1 MIKMTTKKLIRID
14 LTLFI
19 VILLLEIFFSLGASA
34 SSYIIQFAYNQLAKN
49 ILIGFLFFIVSSIF
63 LSFLS
68 TLLSSFATYL
78 FSKQTQKYIH
88 YIRDK
93 IVKHYYYNN
102 NSKVAEMENELNSNL
117 QLLNKNYANQ
127 LLNIIQSIFL
137 LITSIST
144 LFLMNWSL
152 TLLACI
158 LAITTLYIPRFTRK
172 KSSLATK
179 QISNKNS
186 KYLLAIEDWF
196 NGLEELRKYAAF
208 DKLNLVMQKTSR
220 QLENA
225 FVKKQKIISIA
236 DFLNGCTNSF
246 SQIAITFLAAILF
259 FNHQVTFGVVIAA
272 GNFSTSILSSL
283 LTITT
288 AMTRMQS
295 VQEINKQ
302 IIELQQFNRP
312 SKKPNNEI
320 YSISTHN
327 LSISFKNGETL
338 YYPNLEIKKGEKI
351 LLCGDSGVGKSTL
364 FKLIL
369 HQIKPT
375 SGQVIFKDKYNR
387 KLEPNYAQIG
397 YIPQDGHLF
406 PVSISDNITMFN
418 DSLNSLVKKFVERT
432 CLKKDVLN
440 MSNGVETK
448 VDLDKSNF
456 SGGQKQKI
464 ILARNEIRNFPIM
477 LADEAASA
485 IDSTNTYHILK
496 NLVSSNQTVI
506 VIAHNLDSI
515 TENLFDRKIHLKY
528 ER

>member
-63 LSFLS
+63 LSFLA

-225 FVKKQKIISIA
+225 FVKKQKIISA
-236 DFLNGCTNSF
+236 NCNNKLNTF
-246 SQIAITFLAAILF
+246 S
-259 FNHQVTFGVVIAA
+259 
-272 GNFSTSILSSL
+272 
-283 LTITT
+283 
-288 AMTRMQS
+288 
-295 VQEINKQ
+295 
-302 IIELQQFNRP
+302 
-312 SKKPNNEI
+312 
-320 YSISTHN
+320 
-327 LSISFKNGETL
+327 
-338 YYPNLEIKKGEKI
+338 
-351 LLCGDSGVGKSTL
+351 
-364 FKLIL
+364 
-369 HQIKPT
+369 
-375 SGQVIFKDKYNR
+375 
-387 KLEPNYAQIG
+387 
-397 YIPQDGHLF
+397 
-406 PVSISDNITMFN
+406 
-418 DSLNSLVKKFVERT
+418 
-432 CLKKDVLN
+432 
-440 MSNGVETK
+440 
-448 VDLDKSNF
+448 
-456 SGGQKQKI
+456 
-464 ILARNEIRNFPIM
+464 
-477 LADEAASA
+477 
-485 IDSTNTYHILK
+485 
-496 NLVSSNQTVI
+496 
-506 VIAHNLDSI
+506 
-515 TENLFDRKIHLKY
+515 
-528 ER
+528 